1 MTLVYTVAIVL
12 ALAAYALMGRLDLL
26 PRVALSLGIFVG
38 LVAVATW
45 LIARVGD
52 DARPGSVEVPSA
64 ASSTAPFLPDPASQK
79 PPN

>member
-52 DARPGSVEVPSA
+52 DARAGSVEVPSA
-64 ASSTAPFLPDPASQK
+64 ASATNSSIPSPVSQK

>member
-64 ASSTAPFLPDPASQK
+64 AFSTAHFMPDPASQK